1 MIAEALGCRGAINVL
16 AYICEHP
23 GCTCSDVCNNLDF
36 PSGNHTVLDR
46 TERLVKAG
54 LVEKGDGKV
63 MHGSKFLT
71 ATPKGRRIIEVLRE
85 VESQ

>member
-1 MIAEALGCRGAINVL
+1 MITEALGYMGAINVL

-23 GCTCSDVCNNLDF
+23 NCTCRDVCINLDF
-36 PSGNHTVLDR
+36 PGDKTILDR

-54 LVEKGDGKV
+54 LVEKGDGKAQ
-63 MHGSKFLT
+63 HGCKFLT